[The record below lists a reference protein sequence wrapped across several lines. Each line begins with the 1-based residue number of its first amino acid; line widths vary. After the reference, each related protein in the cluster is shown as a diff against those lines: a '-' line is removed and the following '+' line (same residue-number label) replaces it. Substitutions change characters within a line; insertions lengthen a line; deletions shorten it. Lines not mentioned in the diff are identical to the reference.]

1 MENTMI
7 WDIILKDLEKK
18 LNYRDFNRYIKNIK
32 FNIEKSDS
40 NIKVLEVD
48 NIFILNWIKVNYINK
63 ISSLFETHTDIKPE
77 IKLILKTNNNTPQN
91 ISFHT
96 KILVKNSVLNPSYTF
111 DTFKVSKS
119 NEYPFNLSK
128 IVAKEQGINY
138 NPLFISGNTG
148 VGKTHL
154 LNAIG
159 NFNTEHKN
167 VILITSEEFLNDY
180 MAHLNN
186 KSMERFREKYR
197 KCDYLL
203 IDDIQFFSGKPKVQ
217 EEFFHTFN
225 ILKDNKSQIVLTSDK
240 PIKEL
245 NGIEERLKSR
255 FESGIISHIN
265 PLEVELKKHIIK
277 QKCEINFINLNDE
290 MIEHIAINTSSNVRM
305 IEGILTT
312 INSFA
317 TIMSQEI
324 TLDLV
329 KNVVGDIKRNNNPKV
344 TLDDIIETTARVMN
358 LKPSEIKSKKR
369 TKDINLARKVVIY
382 LGRNVSSNS
391 MAELA
396 KILDMKDHSTISK
409 AIKKIL
415 IEVQDINNAK
425 NADLRQK
432 IAEIESKVKEIKK

>member
-1 MENTMI
+1 MI

-18 LNYRDFNRYIKNIK
+18 LNSRDFNRYIKNIR
-32 FNIEKSDS
+32 FNEEKSDS
-40 NIKVLEVD
+40 NLKVLEVD
-48 NIFILNWIKVNYINK
+48 NIFILNWIKTNYLSK

-77 IKLILKTNNNTPQN
+77 IRLILKTNNDAPTKENQ
-91 ISFHT
+91 IFHT
-96 KILVKNSVLNPSYTF
+96 KILIKNSVLNPSYTF
-111 DTFKVSKS
+111 ETFKVSKS
-119 NEYPFNLSK
+119 NEYPFNLSR
-128 IVAKEQGINY
+128 IVAKEQGVNY

-159 NFNTEHKN
+159 NYNVEHKN

-180 MAHLNN
+180 MTHLNN

-245 NGIEERLKSR
+245 SGIEERLKSR
-255 FESGIISHIN
+255 FESGIVSHIN
-265 PLEVELKKHIIK
+265 PLEVELKKDIIK
-277 QKCEINFINLNDE
+277 QKCELNFIDLDDE
-290 MIEHIAINTSSNVRM
+290 MIEHIAINTGSNVRM

-317 TIMSQEI
+317 TIMNQEL

-344 TLDDIIETTARVMN
+344 TLEDIIETTARVMN

-369 TKDINLARKVVIY
+369 TKDISLARKVVIY

-409 AIKKIL
+409 AIKKIQD
-415 IEVQDINNAK
+415 EVKDINNAK
-425 NADLRQK
+425 NIDLRQK

>member
-1 MENTMI
+1 MI
-7 WDIILKDLEKK
+7 WDIILKDLKKK
-18 LNYRDFNRYIKNIK
+18 LSSRDFNRYIKNII
-32 FNIEKSDS
+32 FNEKKSDS
-40 NIKVLEVD
+40 NLKVLEVD
-48 NIFILNWIKVNYINK
+48 NIFILNWVKQNYIK
-63 ISSLFETHTDIKPE
+63 LISSLFEIHTDIKPE
-77 IKLILKTNNNTPQN
+77 IQLILKTNNDAPTKENFT
-91 ISFHT
+91 FHT

-111 DTFKVSKS
+111 ETFKVSKS

-128 IVAKEQGINY
+128 IVAKEQGVNY

-159 NFNTEHKN
+159 NLNIEHKN

-180 MAHLNN
+180 MTHLNN

-245 NGIEERLKSR
+245 SGIEERLKSR
-255 FESGIISHIN
+255 FESGIVSHIN
-265 PLEVELKKHIIK
+265 PPEVELKKDIIK
-277 QKCEINFINLNDE
+277 QKCKLNFINLDDE
-290 MIEHIAINTSSNVRM
+290 MIEYIAINTSSNVRM

-317 TIMSQEI
+317 TIMNQEL
-324 TLDLV
+324 TLNLI
-329 KNVVGDIKRNNNPKV
+329 KNVVDNIKRNNNPKV
-344 TLDDIIETTARVMN
+344 TLDDIIETTAKVMN
-358 LKPSEIKSKKR
+358 LKSSEIKSKKR
-369 TKDINLARKVVIY
+369 TKDIILARKIVIH
-382 LGRNVSSNS
+382 LGRNISSNS

-396 KILDMKDHSTISK
+396 KIFDMKDHSTISK
-409 AIKKIL
+409 AIKKIQNE
-415 IEVQDINNAK
+415 IKDTNNTK
-425 NADLRQK
+425 NIDLRQK

>member
-1 MENTMI
+1 MI
-7 WDIILKDLEKK
+7 WDIVLKDLEKK
-18 LNYRDFNRYIKNIK
+18 LDNRDFNRYIKNISYNEK
-32 FNIEKSDS
+32 KSDS
-40 NIKVLEVD
+40 KLKVLEVD
-48 NIFILNWIKVNYINK
+48 NIFILNWIKTNYINK
-63 ISSLFETHTDIKPE
+63 ISSLFEIHTDIKPE
-77 IKLILKTNNNTPQN
+77 IELNLKTNNTISNKIQ
-91 ISFHT
+91 SFHT
-96 KILVKNSVLNPSYTF
+96 KTFIKNSVLNPSYTF
-111 DTFKVSKS
+111 ETFKVSKS

-128 IVAKEQGINY
+128 IVAKEQGKNY

-159 NFNTEHKN
+159 NFNVEHKN

-180 MAHLNN
+180 MTHLNN

-203 IDDIQFFSGKPKVQ
+203 IDDIQFFSGKPKIQ

-225 ILKDNKSQIVLTSDK
+225 ILKENKSQIVLTSDK

-265 PLEVELKKHIIK
+265 PLEVELKKDIIK
-277 QKCEINFINLNDE
+277 QKCTFNLIHLDDE
-290 MIEHIAINTSSNVRM
+290 MIEYIAINTGSNVRS

-312 INSFA
+312 INAHSS
-317 TIMSQEI
+317 IMGKEI
-324 TLDLV
+324 DLELV
-329 KNVVGDIKRNNNPKV
+329 KNAVNTAKRNNNPKV
-344 TLDDIIETTARVMN
+344 TLDDIIETTARIMN
-358 LKPSEIKSKKR
+358 LKQSDIKSKKR
-369 TKDINLARKVVIY
+369 SKDVLLARKIVIF

-409 AIKKIL
+409 AIKKIQ
-415 IEVQDINNAK
+415 IEVEENN
-425 NADLRQK
+425 DLKKK
-432 IAEIESKVKEIKK
+432 ITEIESKVKEIKK